1 MIDFPALADALSLLS
16 TSWEPWLV
24 VIPGLIIG
32 LVFGSIPGLQ
42 TSMAMAV
49 FLPATLSMDFLT
61 AMLFLTSIFTGGQ
74 FGGGVSAILMNIP
87 GKSSAVATTFDGF
100 PMARQGRHHDAL
112 GVALMAS
119 HVATVFGYVVLPI
132 LIQPLS
138 PPQLTPGPTDLSFVF
153 PLG

>member
-16 TSWEPWLV
+16 TSCEPLLV

-32 LVFGSIPGLQ
+32 LVFGCIPGLQ

-87 GKSSAVATTFDGF
+87 GTSSAVATTFDGF
-100 PMARQGRHHDAL
+100 PMARQGRHNEADRKSTRL
-112 GVALMAS
+112 NFS
-119 HVATVFGYVVLPI
+119 H
-132 LIQPLS
+132 
-138 PPQLTPGPTDLSFVF
+138 
-153 PLG
+153 

>member
-1 MIDFPALADALSLLS
+1 MPTLVLCSAMIDFPALADALSLLS

-32 LVFGSIPGLQ
+32 LVFGCIPGLQ

-74 FGGGVSAILMNIP
+74 FGGGVSAILMNIT
-87 GKSSAVATTFDGF
+87 GTDRKSKRLNS
-100 PMARQGRHHDAL
+100 
-112 GVALMAS
+112 
-119 HVATVFGYVVLPI
+119 
-132 LIQPLS
+132 
-138 PPQLTPGPTDLSFVF
+138 
-153 PLG
+153 